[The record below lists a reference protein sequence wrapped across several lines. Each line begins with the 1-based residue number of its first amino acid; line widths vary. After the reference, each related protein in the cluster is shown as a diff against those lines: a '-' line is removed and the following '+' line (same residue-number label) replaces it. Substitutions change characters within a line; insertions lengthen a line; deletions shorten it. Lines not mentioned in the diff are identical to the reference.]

1 MKKIAS
7 LGVVLFALTTIVALT
22 GCKDKSPEGV
32 CSHYMEVT
40 KVDKDK
46 LDDEMKDCT
55 EDLTKMKEKMGDKWD
70 KFATCIL
77 DASDKDTMEKCEPED

>member
-7 LGVVLFALTTIVALT
+7 LGLILFALTTISMLT
-22 GCKDKSPEGV
+22 GCKDTSPEGV
-32 CSHYMEVT
+32 CKHYAEIT

-46 LDDEMKDCT
+46 LDDEIKDCT

-77 DASDKDTMEKCEPED
+77 DASDKETAMKCEPEK